1 MTDDLTAPLTAAAKD
16 ELRRWVPRYE
26 HRAMT
31 SGYDT
36 LALLDEIDALV
47 ARCEQAEAE
56 RDNAEHL
63 ALAERKVAS
72 DGAIAVN
79 ILRAKC
85 DVLSARYERAEADAD
100 RLREAIRRVQARGM
114 YLGLDMDIALT
125 LSDEAVA
132 QR

>member
-1 MTDDLTAPLTAAAKD
+1 MNDDLIARAKAAIEDHTWHDGEKLFD
-16 ELRRWVPRYE
+16 LVV
-26 HRAMT
+26 
-31 SGYDT
+31 D
-36 LALLDEIDALV
+36 LV
-47 ARCEQAEAE
+47 ARCERAEAE

-85 DVLSARYERAEADAD
+85 DVLSTRCERAEADAD